1 MCDPGDPERRLDGVL
16 VIRADLVEEVM
27 AHAREEH
34 PHEACGMIAGAE
46 GGERPER
53 FIRMLNAAK
62 PTGDESADEYERAT
76 RSVLLGDAHAEYQG
90 ELRSSTTYYTFD
102 TKQRLRVQREMD
114 AGDEWPVV
122 IYHSHTRSP
131 AYPSQVDI
139 DLASG
144 PASDPRIHYV
154 IVSTREEA
162 RPTVGGYEFRS
173 FRIVGGVVTE
183 EDIEV
188 VESYMFSH
196 TGADD
201 VPDRV

>member
-1 MCDPGDPERRLDGVL
+1 MCVRADAERTLDVVL

-34 PHEACGMIAGAE
+34 PHEACGMIAGEEGAE
-46 GGERPER
+46 QPER
-53 FIRMLNAAK
+53 LIRMINAAK
-62 PTGDESADEYERAT
+62 PSGDESVDEQERAT
-76 RSVLLGDAHAEYQG
+76 RSVVLGDAHAEYQG
-90 ELRSSTTYYTFD
+90 EQRSSTTYYTFVP
-102 TKQRLRVQREMD
+102 KQRLRVQREMD
-114 AGDEWPVV
+114 ARDEWPVV

-162 RPTVGGYEFRS
+162 SPTVEGYEFRS
-173 FRIVGGVVTE
+173 FRIANGVVTE
-183 EDIEV
+183 EDVEV

-201 VPDRV
+201 VPDRA

>member
-1 MCDPGDPERRLDGVL
+1 MCVRTHAERTLDTVL
-16 VIRADLVEEVM
+16 VIRADLVEHIM

-46 GGERPER
+46 GDERPER

-62 PTGDESADEYERAT
+62 PSGDDAADAQERAA

-114 AGDEWPVV
+114 SRDEWPVV

-154 IVSTREEA
+154 IVSTRDEA
-162 RPTVGGYEFRS
+162 APTVGEHEFRS
-173 FRIVGGVVTE
+173 FRIVNGVVTE
-183 EDIEV
+183 EDVEV

-201 VPDRV
+201 VPDRA

>member
-1 MCDPGDPERRLDGVL
+1 MCVHADAERTLDLVL

-46 GGERPER
+46 GAEQPER
-53 FIRMLNAAK
+53 LIRMINAAK
-62 PTGDESADEYERAT
+62 PSGDESVDAHERAT
-76 RSVLLGDAHAEYQG
+76 RSVVLGDAHAEYQG
-90 ELRSSTTYYTFD
+90 EQRSSTTYYTFVP
-102 TKQRLRVQREMD
+102 KQRLRVQREMD
-114 AGDEWPVV
+114 ARDEWPVV

-162 RPTVGGYEFRS
+162 SPTVGGYEFRS
-173 FRIVGGVVTE
+173 FRIANGVVTE
-183 EDIEV
+183 EDVEV

-201 VPDRV
+201 VPDRA